1 MEKALGGIVAVGAG
15 ALRSESMILK
25 ASLMTDPRSLCI
37 GAGMLLAQGGST
49 EAVMRLSK
57 KDIGSDSKAFWTLVG
72 TLVMRTEM
80 TDEASGCSI
89 RDAKYWSTSAAA
101 SRGWAA
107 RLSIESMTE
116 VGMAETQAGVVD
128 AAAKESRRASGSFS
142 ASETMEAGRSCRRA
156 ATSLWKAG
164 LDSSVVMKFSASV
177 ITFDT

>member
-1 MEKALGGIVAVGAG
+1 
-15 ALRSESMILK
+15 
-25 ASLMTDPRSLCI
+25 
-37 GAGMLLAQGGST
+37 
-49 EAVMRLSK
+49 
-57 KDIGSDSKAFWTLVG
+57 
-72 TLVMRTEM
+72 M
-80 TDEASGCSI
+80 TDEASGSSI
-89 RDAKYWSTSAAA
+89 RDARYWSTSAAA

-107 RLSIESMTE
+107 RVSIDSMTA

-177 ITFDT
+177 KTFDTWGTGISDKATRCHALFRRVNAKVLTSASLIL